1 MPRCSKTINFNGG
14 NGFHCAVLLFLSGQM
29 QPFKVEIF
37 KIRRLW
43 SRNAIII
50 VWNRMNE
57 QAGEGTVAYSD
68 IAHISTTFRGSFDFN
83 AIGRSSYI
91 AIPNLHICN
100 TTRLFTA
107 NTDTMTAVA
116 VAVKYAD
123 MFCRTIDGVTF
134 RILTGFDG
142 NGVIFGFKFRCK

>member
-43 SRNAIII
+43 SRNAVII

-57 QAGEGTVAYSD
+57 QAGEGAVAYSD
-68 IAHISTTFRGSFDFN
+68 IAHISTTLRGSFDFN
-83 AIGRSSYI
+83 AIGRGSYI
-91 AIPNLHICN
+91 AISNLHICN
-100 TTRLFTA
+100 TAGHFTA

-123 MFCRTIDGVTF
+123 MLCRTINGITF
-134 RILTGFDG
+134 GILTGFDG